1 LLAGGILASG
11 CVMMLRVLVI
21 VALLNLP
28 LAIGLS
34 PVLLTAAAVMGIAA
48 FIMVRAGNRDNGA
61 QAPEMVLSNPF
72 SLPQVL
78 RFGAILTAVVVAVE
92 LAQRF
97 LGEPGL
103 LGIAALSGLADV
115 DAITLTLA
123 RNATAPRVA
132 IDAILITV
140 AVNTVAKT
148 IYAWYAGGFRLGRI
162 LVIENAIAIAI
173 AYGARLLLT

>member
-1 LLAGGILASG
+1 
-11 CVMMLRVLVI
+11 
-21 VALLNLP
+21 
-28 LAIGLS
+28 
-34 PVLLTAAAVMGIAA
+34 
-48 FIMVRAGNRDNGA
+48 
-61 QAPEMVLSNPF
+61 MVLSNPF

-78 RFGAILTAVVVAVE
+78 RFGAILTVVVVAVE

-103 LGIAALSGLADV
+103 LGVAALSGLADV

-123 RNATAPRVA
+123 RNATAPSVA

-162 LVIENAIAIAI
+162 LIVENAITIAI
-173 AYGARLLLT
+173 AYGARLLLA